1 MNVYLYWV
9 GKEYKLISIL
19 RKLIYL
25 HSKSGKGYEV
35 ILITDKNVNEYVK
48 VPEYFDKLCPA
59 HQADFVRVNVIC
71 DFGGIWLDSDTL
83 VIENLDSLFEILVNK
98 DGFLIKQNNDMLCN
112 GIFGSNKN
120 TPLMLKWKNDMTEIL
135 NKNHNIAWSTIGG
148 ELLETMYK
156 SNKTLYDN
164 YTIFNGLDNLYPVVW
179 YNCVTEFIDK
189 PYDNYKKIIRDY
201 QPLII
206 LVNSV
211 YKKLEHFSIQEIL
224 TRNIPLNYFIKKSI
238 SNLNPIDKNLLL
250 SEYNV

>member
-19 RKLIYL
+19 RKLIYA

-59 HQADFVRVNVIC
+59 HQADFVRVSVIC

-83 VIENLDSLFEILVNK
+83 IMHSLDSLFEILDTK
-98 DGFLIKQNNDMLCN
+98 DGFFMKQNNNYMFN
-112 GIFGSNKN
+112 GVFGSNKN
-120 TPLMLKWKNDMTEIL
+120 TPLMVKWKNTMIDIL
-135 NKNHNIAWSTIGG
+135 DKNYNIEWCTIGND
-148 ELLETMYK
+148 LLETMYHSTPK
-156 SNKTLYDN
+156 LYEN
-164 YTIFNGLDNLYPVVW
+164 YIIFNGLDNLYPVVW
-179 YNCVTEFIDK
+179 NNCVTEFIDK

-201 QPLII
+201 QPLIV

-211 YKKLEHFSIQEIL
+211 YKKLENLSIQEIL
-224 TRNIPLNYFIKKSI
+224 ARNIPLNYFIKKSI
-238 SNLNPIDKNLLL
+238 SNLNPIDRNIL